1 MECAV
6 LKQIESYMAAC
17 RLDEFLQDT
26 ELTQERITAPLKEKS
41 LSMESFYA
49 FLFTTLAQ
57 YYQQCGTLEGAK
69 NRLVMTAEKCRSV
82 TDSHKRNDFSNQ
94 THLPC
99 RCGCHDC
106 QGIQRR
112 FLVDQG

>member
-41 LSMESFYA
+41 
-49 FLFTTLAQ
+49 
-57 YYQQCGTLEGAK
+57 
-69 NRLVMTAEKCRSV
+69 
-82 TDSHKRNDFSNQ
+82 
-94 THLPC
+94 PC
-99 RCGCHDC
+99 DDGGEVPFGDGFP
-106 QGIQRR
+106 QKK
-112 FLVDQG
+112 